1 MNPSCNF
8 VIENVPEW
16 QVCTNRFL
24 PLSCANSK
32 QSLFLRNS
40 KDHPSRKSC
49 FNFEEMKQARA
60 TLPTAE
66 ILSDKNARAF
76 LVCGFLMKSI
86 KKNILKI

>member
-1 MNPSCNF
+1 MNPFCNF
-8 VIENVPEW
+8 VIENVPKW
-16 QVCTNRFL
+16 QVCINRFL

-40 KDHPSRKSC
+40 KDHLSRKSC

-66 ILSDKNARAF
+66 ILSGKNAREW
-76 LVCGFLMKSI
+76 VLMVLYL
-86 KKNILKI
+86 KK